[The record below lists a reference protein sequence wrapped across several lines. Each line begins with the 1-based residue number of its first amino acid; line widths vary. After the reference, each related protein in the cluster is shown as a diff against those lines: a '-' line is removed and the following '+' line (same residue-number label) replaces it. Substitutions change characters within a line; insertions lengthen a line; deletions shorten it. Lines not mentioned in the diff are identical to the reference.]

1 MCGNTNL
8 KDPTQYSL
16 FMSNVISTGCK
27 KPIRVLYAIDVSRGL
42 GEGLDRSKRWN
53 RLKSFI
59 STLTKSVIPGVK
71 HSFMV
76 YNIEARFLNHLDGCD
91 RATEFFTTADDCL
104 CKKRMTEPTAGCSVN
119 APAPGESM
127 EDWGK
132 TGPRTGNALQ
142 TARKMYFEPDLDGYK
157 NIIFLITHKESTDDM
172 LLPEN
177 DLKRVGINL
186 IDIELAERRDLRKKS
201 NIPQNRKINTSS
213 IHGRNLEN
221 NRVHTAMNHN
231 VNLHKNHLPYNTESS
246 KRKVKRKTLENI
258 HARSKFL
265 FLNGMIFHKPVNNIK
280 RDYKN
285 YTDFHKN
292 LLLFKNKTLKNPF
305 YLSWKQYYHHSRN
318 SGHIFKRHHFHRRRN
333 RHEKYYLR
341 VKRGNADDGIPDEHK
356 IKISLKKLQS
366 TLRSIV
372 AKVCITDT
380 GDERRKKSH
389 VLKDKSNNH
398 PT

>member
-1 MCGNTNL
+1 MF
-8 KDPTQYSL
+8 QFY
-16 FMSNVISTGCK
+16 FISTGCK

-53 RLKSFI
+53 RLKNFI

-76 YNIEARFLNHLDGCD
+76 YNVEARFLNHLDGCD
-91 RATEFFTTADDCL
+91 RATEYFTTADDCL
-104 CKKRMTEPTAGCSVN
+104 CKKRMTEPAAGCSVN

-142 TARKMYFEPDLDGYK
+142 TARKMYFEPDLDSYK
-157 NIIFLITHKESTDDM
+157 NIIFLITHKESADDM

-186 IDIELAERRDLRKKS
+186 IDIELADRRDLRKKS

-213 IHGRNLEN
+213 MQRRSSKINLRTN
-221 NRVHTAMNHN
+221 GVRKAINHN
-231 VNLHKNHLPYNTESS
+231 ANFNKKHFPYNIESS
-246 KRKVKRKTLENI
+246 KRKGKWKTLENI
-258 HARSKFL
+258 HTRSKFL
-265 FLNGMIFHKPVNNIK
+265 FLNGQPVNNNQK
-280 RDYKN
+280 DYKN
-285 YTDFHKN
+285 YGNFHKH
-292 LLLFKNKTLKNPF
+292 LLLFKKKTLINPLH
-305 YLSWKQYYHHSRN
+305 LSWKQYYHHSKN

-341 VKRGNADDGIPDEHK
+341 VKRGNVDDGIPDEHK

-380 GDERRKKSH
+380 GDEKRKKSH
-389 VLKDKSNNH
+389 VLKVKSSNH

>member
-1 MCGNTNL
+1 M
-8 KDPTQYSL
+8 
-16 FMSNVISTGCK
+16 
-27 KPIRVLYAIDVSRGL
+27 SRGL

-91 RATEFFTTADDCL
+91 RATEYFTTADDCL
-104 CKKRMTEPTAGCSVN
+104 CKKRMTEPAAGCSVN

-142 TARKMYFEPDLDGYK
+142 TARKMYFEPDLDNYK
-157 NIIFLITHKESTDDM
+157 NIIFLITHKESADDM

-213 IHGRNLEN
+213 RRRKNSK
-221 NRVHTAMNHN
+221 
-231 VNLHKNHLPYNTESS
+231 VNLNTNNKVHKSINLINFNKKHFPYNIKFS
-246 KRKVKRKTLENI
+246 KRKGKWKTLKNI
-258 HARSKFL
+258 HTRSNFH
-265 FLNGMIFHKPVNNIK
+265 FLNGMIFHQPANNIK

-285 YTDFHKN
+285 YKNFHKH
-292 LLLFKNKTLKNPF
+292 LLLFKNKTLINP
-305 YLSWKQYYHHSRN
+305 LHLPWKQYYHHSRN

-341 VKRGNADDGIPDEHK
+341 VKRGNVDDGIPDEHK

-372 AKVCITDT
+372 AKVCTTDT
-380 GDERRKKSH
+380 GDEKRKKSH
-389 VLKDKSNNH
+389 VLKVKSSNH